1 MRIIILM
8 LPLVLTACMNM
19 TDFSESKRQTP
30 QTYPTYDPNCQRH
43 IPVPRTPQGYP
54 DMSSPEYQ
62 ETHQR
67 FLIRTHCP

>member
-19 TDFSESKRQTP
+19 ADFSESKRQTP
-30 QTYPTYDPNCQRH
+30 QTYPTYNPNCQRH
-43 IPVPRTPQGYP
+43 VPPAPRTSQGYP

-62 ETHQR
+62 ETHH
-67 FLIRTHCP
+67 RTHCP

>member
-30 QTYPTYDPNCQRH
+30 QTYPTYNPNCQRH

-62 ETHQR
+62 ETHH
-67 FLIRTHCP
+67 RTHCP